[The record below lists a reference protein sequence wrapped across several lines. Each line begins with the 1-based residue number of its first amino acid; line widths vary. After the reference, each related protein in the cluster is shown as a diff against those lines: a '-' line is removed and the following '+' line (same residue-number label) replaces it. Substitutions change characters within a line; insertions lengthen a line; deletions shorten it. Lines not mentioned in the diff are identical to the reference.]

1 MGPVADAQTSTRCAE
16 KHLRE
21 LRTCAGGRPLPL
33 SGCTATR
40 ELEHLM
46 MYVNIAARVTLALV
60 FSVALVSKLRS
71 RSDYRAFRQS
81 IMDMRLFP
89 RNVASPVAALT
100 VAVEAGIVLLLTFPA
115 TVRLGFALAAL
126 LLFAM
131 TSAIAIAIGRGHRSS
146 CRCFGRSMTPLGRI
160 HVVRDVLLLC
170 VALLG
175 GLSSLL
181 QPVARSHPGGVAVA
195 AGVGLVLTILV
206 AASDDLIAVFG
217 NSPRRAHD
225 TTRSW

>member
-1 MGPVADAQTSTRCAE
+1 
-16 KHLRE
+16 
-21 LRTCAGGRPLPL
+21 
-33 SGCTATR
+33 
-40 ELEHLM
+40 M

-81 IMDMRLFP
+81 IMNVRLFP
-89 RNVASPVAALT
+89 RNMASPVAALT
-100 VAVEAGIVLLLTFPA
+100 VAVEAGIVLFLTYPA
-115 TVRLGFALAAL
+115 TVGLGFALAAL
-126 LLFAM
+126 LLLAM
-131 TSAIAIAIGRGHRSS
+131 TSAIVIAIGRGRRSS

-160 HVVRDVLLLC
+160 HVVRDVLLLG

-181 QPVARSHPGGVAVA
+181 QPVARRALRGGVAVA

-206 AASDDLIAVFG
+206 AASDDLAAVFS